1 MYTVFIATTNPETPF
16 PHPDIDLRFDLLEDF
31 AKAL

>member
-1 MYTVFIATTNPETPF
+1 MYTVFIATTNPEMAF
-16 PHPDIDLRFDLLEDF
+16 PHPNIDQRFNSLEDF